1 MRYVYYQLIM
11 LSIVV
16 FGAQAMER
24 SSLMAKEYYLG
35 NSCWTPEERSAN
47 AGMVGVGVA
56 PTTLMAMLTV
66 CLCTPCVVSCGKIS
80 LSAWNKDNAR
90 SQKNEQREHQKRLV
104 IKSKTNRK
112 VQRSYGF

>member
-11 LSIVV
+11 LGIVNFV
-16 FGAQAMER
+16 AHAMEQ
-24 SSLMAKEYYLG
+24 SPLTAKEHYLR
-35 NSCWTPEERSAN
+35 NSCLVKEERSAN
-47 AGMVGVGVA
+47 AGMAGAGVA

-80 LSAWNKDNAR
+80 LSAWNKDKVR
-90 SQKNEQREHQKRLV
+90 SQNVEQREHQKRLV

-112 VQRSYGF
+112 VRQLYEF